1 MRAIARTG
9 VRAAPARVRIALGM
23 AAPLLAV
30 AACSDSHGAT
40 HGREGY
46 GPYEPPEQE
55 ETIQVPRPPL
65 SEGIFPC
72 SDCHDPEVP
81 VNPQRREL
89 TLEHTGIVLN
99 HAEGQRWCLDC
110 HSAADR
116 DHLHLASG
124 ELVPFEESY
133 RLCGQCHGD
142 KYRDW
147 RAGVHGRRTGQ
158 WDGEKEYLLCVH
170 CHDSHSP
177 RFKPLKPEPMPS
189 APRRTP

>member
-1 MRAIARTG
+1 
-9 VRAAPARVRIALGM
+9 VAAVLTAT
-23 AAPLLAV
+23 
-30 AACSDSHGAT
+30 ACSDTHGAS
-40 HGREGY
+40 HEGGY
-46 GPYEPPEQE
+46 GPYVAPTDPVQAIEVPP
-55 ETIQVPRPPL
+55 PPF

-72 SDCHDPEVP
+72 TDCHDDPEL
-81 VNPQRREL
+81 VNPNRREL
-89 TLEHTGIVLN
+89 TMAHQDIHLD

-110 HSAADR
+110 HSSTDR
-116 DHLHLASG
+116 DQLHLASG

-147 RAGVHGRRTGQ
+147 RAGVHGRRTGY

-177 RFKPLKPEPMPS
+177 RFKPLQPEPMPNK
-189 APRRTP
+189 PRRTP